1 MSHRMA
7 IVTVTVALAVAP
19 AHARGATTSASAL
32 SRVYADSSGALH
44 VVSSSGEDRRVGGKL
59 RYDAAKLAPDGHTYG
74 ALVRDSIDTDLPG
87 QDKVDVAQKLVIWRG
102 GRRLRSFVPGDFIR
116 AWGFRKGGAQ
126 IALYSG
132 GLHFAGH
139 YELIDLAT
147 GNSLAGSEDPVT
159 DQSPDWMRSLEP

>member
-7 IVTVTVALAVAP
+7 IVVVAVAVAAAAP
-19 AHARGATTSASAL
+19 ARGATTGAGAL
-32 SRVYADSSGALH
+32 TRVYADSSGALH

-59 RYDAAKLAPDGHTYG
+59 RYDAAKLASDGHTYG
-74 ALVRDSIDTDLPG
+74 ALVRDSIDTDPPNH
-87 QDKVDVAQKLVIWRG
+87 DMADVAQKLVVWRD
-102 GRRLRSFVPGDFIR
+102 GRRLRAFVPGDFIR
-116 AWGFRKGGAQ
+116 AWGFWKGGTQ

-147 GNSLAGSEDPVT
+147 GNSLAGGEDPVT

>member
-7 IVTVTVALAVAP
+7 VVLIAAVLAAAAP
-19 AHARGATTSASAL
+19 ARGASLT
-32 SRVYADSSGALH
+32 RVYADSSGALH
-44 VVSSSGEDRRVGGKL
+44 VVSSSGGERRVGGKL
-59 RYDAAKLAPDGHTYG
+59 RYDAAKLGPDGHTYG
-74 ALVRDSIDTDLPG
+74 ALVRDSIDSGLPG
-87 QDKVDVAQKLVIWRG
+87 QGKVDVAQKLVIWRD
-102 GRRLRSFVPGDFIR
+102 GRRLRSFVLEDFIR
-116 AWGFRKGGAQ
+116 AWGFWKGGTQ

-147 GNSLAGSEDPVT
+147 GKNLGGGEDPVT